1 MNLNTLKKFAQ
12 EMRRDFISQ
21 VASRLD
27 YVLSIDDEY
36 LRAHAAEKRTIIE
49 KKNKLGDEALI
60 EEAAYLW
67 FNRLAAFRYMDARG
81 FTSPRIV
88 SPRPGETQPE
98 LLSDIKAGRIPPAI
112 GPLRERFDGLL
123 SGRIRSSQPDRE
135 VYKEALLATCNAWA
149 VSMPWLFKK
158 VDDWAGLL
166 LPQDLLSPSSLVM
179 RMVEGLS
186 EEDCAQGVEIIGWLY
201 QFYISEKKDEVFSAL
216 KKNVKITK
224 ENIPAATQLFT
235 PHWIVRFMVENS
247 LGRLWL
253 LNHPESRLKE
263 RMKYYVQSDP
273 EPDFLRV
280 KDPAEIKCLD
290 PCCGSGHILAY
301 FFELL
306 YAMYEEEGYAP
317 QEIPSLIVQNNIYG
331 IDIDE
336 RAAELAAFTV
346 AMVAR
351 EKDRRF
357 FERGVVPHV
366 IAMKD
371 IQVDLRR
378 LNVRLSPDLQ
388 ESVEMLKEGRNYGSL
403 IPVPAG
409 AAGEIEEVERAL
421 AEHRLDSLFDT
432 AERDDMAAAFRILEY
447 LEPRYH
453 VVVTNPPYMGMSNA
467 NPELKSF
474 VGKRFPD
481 SKADLFAVFMERC
494 IIALLPKGYMGMINQ
509 QSWMFL
515 SSFENFRKKIISNNT
530 IVAMAHLGAR
540 AFETIGGE
548 VVQTTMFVVSK
559 KPAQGYKGSYIRLVD
574 EKNAESQKKKTE
586 ESLAN
591 PNCGWF
597 YQADQRDF
605 EKIPGSPIAY
615 WVSKNVL
622 ILFRKSQQ
630 LLNYAEPRQG
640 MATTNNNQFL
650 RTWPEV
656 SNTNIG
662 FNNKNLYDAKNSKKK
677 WFPYNKGGEY
687 RKWYGN
693 NFIIVNYYNDG
704 EELKKIVKEKYR
716 NRTYAQG
723 FSDEK
728 WDKLIEIWVL
738 KNQQFYFKSSV
749 TWTFISSAY
758 FAARFCNS
766 GFIFDVGG
774 SSIFPNNDEI
784 TVFTSFLCSNLCNY
798 ILKLLNPT
806 LNFQVENIAS
816 LPILYSE
823 FKNAKQIINNIAKS
837 SISLSKSDWD
847 LRETSWDFR
856 RSPLLTDYTAPRIET
871 VIDENLTDWSWPS
884 AFASGTQIRLRD
896 QADSFKKHWTEL
908 FRELHR
914 NEEENNRI
922 FIDLY
927 GLQDELTPEVPYTE
941 ITILQDELVES
952 ARREN
957 RIEFDESVLARQFV
971 SYGVGCLMGRYSVEQ
986 DGLILADAGATL
998 DDFRTKV
1005 PNARFL
1011 PDPDGILPLTDED
1024 DFSDDLPTAFK
1035 SWLRFISGQ
1044 HYEENLRWIEDRLG
1058 RDLRTYFIR
1067 DFYKEHVRRYKN
1079 RPIYWMVS
1087 SPSGAFRAILYL
1099 HRYTKDTV
1107 GKILNDYL
1115 RPYRTKLEQK
1125 LRSLAA
1131 VIDAASSSQSEKAKA
1146 RKRHDQLQKYIAEID
1161 LWEKKALYPLATKR
1175 VELDLD
1181 DGVKVNYRKLSPIL
1195 EPVKQLE
1202 AKEKE

>member
-1 MNLNTLKKFAQ
+1 MNLSTLKKFAQ
-12 EMRRDFISQ
+12 EMRRDFMAQ
-21 VASRLD
+21 VSARLD
-27 YVLSIDDEY
+27 YVLTHDDEY
-36 LRAHAAEKRTIIE
+36 LRAHAAEKRAIIE
-49 KKNKLGDEALI
+49 RMNKLGDEALV

-98 LLSDIKAGRIPPAI
+98 LLSDIKSGRIPPS
-112 GPLRERFDGLL
+112 LQHVQERFDGLL
-123 SGRIRSSQPDRE
+123 SGRIRSGQPDRE

-149 VSMPWLFKK
+149 ASMPWLFKK

-166 LPQDLLSPSSLVM
+166 LPQDILSPDSLVV
-179 RMVEGLS
+179 RMVEGLP
-186 EEDCAQGVEIIGWLY
+186 EEDCAEGVEIIGWLY
-201 QFYISEKKDEVFSAL
+201 QFYISEKKDEVFAAL

-253 LNHPESRLKE
+253 LNHPESRLRE

-317 QEIPSLIVQNNIYG
+317 QEIPSLIVQNNIFG

-388 ESVEMLKEGRNYGSL
+388 ESVELLKEGRNYGSL

-409 AAGEIEEVERAL
+409 AAGEIAEVERAL

-432 AERDDMAAAFRILEY
+432 AERDDLTAAFRILEY

-467 NPELKSF
+467 NPELKTF

-481 SKADLFAVFMERC
+481 SKANLSAVFMERC
-494 IIALLPKGYMGMINQ
+494 LMALLPKGYMGMINQ

-515 SSFENFRKKIISNNT
+515 SSFEALRKKIISNDT
-530 IVAMAHLGAR
+530 IIGMAHLGTR

-548 VVQTTMFVVSK
+548 VVQSTMFVVSK
-559 KPAQGYKGSYIRLVD
+559 KPALNYKGSFIRLVD
-574 EKNAESQKKKTE
+574 EKNAESQQKKTE
-586 ESLAN
+586 EALAN

-597 YQADQRDF
+597 YRTDQRDF
-605 EKIPGSPIAY
+605 KNIQGNTIAY
-615 WVSKNVL
+615 WVKSSVIKKLRNAMTLEEVAPTLQGIATGDNRRFVRMWTEVSTKKIGISLKNVEEAH
-622 ILFRKSQQ
+622 IS
-630 LLNYAEPRQG
+630 G
-640 MATTNNNQFL
+640 
-650 RTWPEV
+650 
-656 SNTNIG
+656 
-662 FNNKNLYDAKNSKKK
+662 KK
-677 WFPYNKGGEY
+677 WLPFNKGGEY

-693 NFIIVNYYNDG
+693 HEHLIAFDKRSRDA
-704 EELKKIVKEKYR
+704 L
-716 NRTYAQG
+716 
-723 FSDEK
+723 
-728 WDKLIEIWVL
+728 KLIGNHLPSERKYCIPCLNWTAVTNGL
-738 KNQQFYFKSSV
+738 FSSR
-749 TWTFISSAY
+749 Y
-758 FAARFCNS
+758 LPQ
-766 GFIFDVGG
+766 GFIFSNKGMVAMAHEKNIQ
-774 SSIFPNNDEI
+774 SVLAFLNTHSFQYFVSILSQTINYNAGDIQKVRYLEND
-784 TVFTSFLCSNLCNY
+784 
-798 ILKLLNPT
+798 
-806 LNFQVENIAS
+806 
-816 LPILYSE
+816 
-823 FKNAKQIINNIAKS
+823 INCKS
-837 SISLSKSDWD
+837 CISISKSDWD

-856 RSPLLTDYTAPRIET
+856 RSPLITDYTDPRIET

-884 AFASGTQIRLRD
+884 TFAPGARIKLRD
-896 QADSFKKHWTEL
+896 QAESFKRHWTEL
-908 FRELHR
+908 FLELHR

-927 GLQDELTPEVPYTE
+927 DLQDELSLEVPYTE

-952 ARREN
+952 ARKES
-957 RIEFDESVLARQFV
+957 RIEFDESVLARQLV

-998 DDFRTKV
+998 DDFRAKV
-1005 PNARFL
+1005 PNARFI
-1011 PDPDGILPLTDED
+1011 PDPDAILPLTDEE
-1024 DFSDDLPTAFK
+1024 DFPDDLPTAFK
-1035 SWLRFISGQ
+1035 AWLRFISGE
-1044 HYEENLRWIEDRLG
+1044 HYEDNLRWLEDRLG
-1058 RDLRTYFIR
+1058 KDLRSYFIR

-1087 SPSGAFRAILYL
+1087 SPSGAFRALIYL
-1099 HRYTKDTV
+1099 HRYTKDSV
-1107 GKILNDYL
+1107 GKLLNDYL

-1131 VIDAASSSQSEKAKA
+1131 VIDDTSSTQSEKTKA
-1146 RKRHDQLQKYIAEID
+1146 RKRYAQLQKYLAEID
-1161 LWEKKALYPLATKR
+1161 LWEQETVYPLAQKR
-1175 VELDLD
+1175 IEIDLD
-1181 DGVKVNYRKLSPIL
+1181 DGVKVNYRKFAGLL
-1195 EPVKQLE
+1195 EPIKQLE
-1202 AKEKE
+1202 AKEEE